1 MQAPVGSVEPRR
13 TGGDASSKAARPH
26 TPDPGSTRG
35 QRLGKG
41 AHCVRVRGRSAAR
54 ENGRSP
60 YTTGPTRRSSS
71 AHQPVSQVITRSP
84 MHASRLRRAKLILE
98 LITYWRPLP
107 WSTAACRA
115 PRWPPRAS
123 APAGTAGA
131 GERRTPEG
139 SYVPSNRCTQTHGP
153 GTGTSAFNTLARRRA
168 GHASYG
174 S

>member
-13 TGGDASSKAARPH
+13 TGGAASIKAARPH

-84 MHASRLRRAKLILE
+84 MHASRQAHPGAHHLLAPTALVDRRLSRAALASAGFCTCRHRQRGQASVAHQKDLTCLATAALRR
-98 LITYWRPLP
+98 TGH
-107 WSTAACRA
+107 ACR
-115 PRWPPRAS
+115 
-123 APAGTAGA
+123 
-131 GERRTPEG
+131 G
-139 SYVPSNRCTQTHGP
+139 S
-153 GTGTSAFNTLARRRA
+153 
-168 GHASYG
+168 
-174 S
+174 